1 MQKFIKGNACEDD
14 TMSQL
19 TVSFKNG
26 LEDGEYV
33 ILYKVSWE
41 ETHKYRKLVFS
52 AYSDEPL

>member
-1 MQKFIKGNACEDD
+1 
-14 TMSQL
+14 MSQL

-33 ILYKVSWE
+33 ILYKLCWE
-41 ETHKYRKLVFS
+41 EAHKYRKLVFS